1 MTNNVEYDRIV
12 PKQDILSDLEV
23 ERCEMRQ
30 KNSEKKSI
38 ITEYINSFYFEH
50 GMAPTIREIEAGTGI
65 PRPTVARY
73 LSSMKESGEIEY
85 NGGRR
90 RIETERTQ
98 KISASGYVSVAVVGS
113 VSCGPLGFAEE
124 NIEEYFRLPASFVGE
139 GTFFLLRAR
148 GASMRDVGIEDGDMV
163 LVRAQSEAEEGKIV
177 VALVDGEA
185 TLKRFYRT
193 DDENIFRLHPE
204 NRDYDDIFV
213 QDLKIQGVATNVIKK
228 LD

>member
-1 MTNNVEYDRIV
+1 
-12 PKQDILSDLEV
+12 
-23 ERCEMRQ
+23 MRQ
-30 KNSEKKSI
+30 KNNEKKSL
-38 ITEYINSFYFEH
+38 ITEYINSFYFKN

-73 LSSMKESGEIEY
+73 LSAMKDAGEIEY

-98 KISASGYVSVAVVGS
+98 KISSSDYVSVAVVGS

-148 GASMRDVGIEDGDMV
+148 GASMKGVGIDDGDMV

-193 DDENIFRLHPE
+193 DRDGVFRLHPE
-204 NRDYDDIFV
+204 NPDYEDIIV
-213 QDLKIQGVATNVIKK
+213 EGLQIQGVATNVIKS
-228 LD
+228 LS

>member
-1 MTNNVEYDRIV
+1 
-12 PKQDILSDLEV
+12 
-23 ERCEMRQ
+23 MRQ
-30 KNSEKKSI
+30 KNNETKAR
-38 ITEYINSFYFEH
+38 ITEYIDEFYFER
-50 GMAPTIREIEAGTGI
+50 GMAPTIREIESGTGI

-73 LSSMKESGEIEY
+73 LAAMRDSGEIEY

-98 KISASGYVSVAVVGS
+98 KISDSGYVQVAVVGS
-113 VSCGPLGFAEE
+113 VACGPLGFAEE

-139 GTFFLLRAR
+139 GSYYLLRAR
-148 GASMRDVGIEDGDMV
+148 GDSMRGAGIDDGDLV
-163 LVRAQSEAEEGKIV
+163 LVRKQDTAEEGRIV

-193 DDENIFRLHPE
+193 DDRTAFRLHPE
-204 NRDYDDIFV
+204 NTDYEDIFV
-213 QDLKIQGVATNVIKK
+213 DTLLIQGVATNVIKR